1 MSDLVLVLGVAAI
14 TFATSGRIP
23 AQTRDRHPGDGWAG
37 FSSCSLW
44 LCSSQSPPTGW
55 LPRRDRQ
62 QLKANIAAAV
72 GGVVGGVVFR
82 RSLWGV
88 LGVGAACFY
97 LARALIG

>member
-1 MSDLVLVLGVAAI
+1 MSDLALIVGVAVI
-14 TFATSGRIP
+14 TFGTRVAFLVKPRSAPGRRVGRFLKIFPLALFIAIATSELIAPLGSTELT
-23 AQTRDRHPGDGWAG
+23 ANLAG
-37 FSSCSLW
+37 
-44 LCSSQSPPTGW
+44 
-55 LPRRDRQ
+55 
-62 QLKANIAAAV
+62 AV